1 VSVNNPDFRATVLA
15 QYDSFA
21 VLARSA
27 AAGESLEN
35 VRQKHLTS
43 AVTWEQLAANG
54 RKMEA
59 DRTSRTQDQ
68 LLATASARIP
78 PETPLALARLDNW
91 QEGSPPRFARRSRI
105 PNG

>member
-1 VSVNNPDFRATVLA
+1 VSANKSDFRATVLA

-27 AAGESLEN
+27 AAGETLEN

-43 AVTWEQLAANG
+43 AISWEQLAARG

-59 DRTSRTQDQ
+59 DRAGRTEDQFLPPLRRELLAAEPIAPPPASRSRT
-68 LLATASARIP
+68 LI
-78 PETPLALARLDNW
+78 
-91 QEGSPPRFARRSRI
+91 G
-105 PNG
+105 

>member
-1 VSVNNPDFRATVLA
+1 MSANNPDFRAAVLA

-27 AAGESLEN
+27 AAGETLEN

-43 AVTWEQLAANG
+43 AISWEQLAARG

-59 DRTSRTQDQ
+59 DRAGRAEDQ
-68 LLATASARIP
+68 RLAVASV
-78 PETPLALARLDNW
+78 
-91 QEGSPPRFARRSRI
+91 
-105 PNG
+105 

>member
-1 VSVNNPDFRATVLA
+1 VSVNNPDVRAAVLA

-21 VLARSA
+21 VLARAA

-35 VRQKHLTS
+35 VRRKHLTS

-59 DRTSRTQDQ
+59 ARVGRKQDQ
-68 LLATASARIP
+68 LVAVAAAP
-78 PETPLALARLDNW
+78 VPAETPLALARLDNW
-91 QEGSPPRFARRSRI
+91 QEGPPPRFARRSRI
-105 PNG
+105 LNG